1 MIQLILTK
9 KYFFISLRNTF
20 TLFLKINLLKKT
32 KTIFTQETT
41 LTSNE
46 RTELNDSN
54 GLDNFSSKIQ
64 NDKPEDEDFSVLAT
78 RTNNVR

>member
-20 TLFLKINLLKKT
+20 PLFLKINLLKKT